1 LIFQRFGLD
10 PAMVSAPF
18 ISTVV
23 DVLGALT
30 YFTVASF
37 ILSYAR

>member
-1 LIFQRFGLD
+1 LLFKRIGLD

-30 YFTVASF
+30 YFQIASL
-37 ILSYAR
+37 ILTYGK